1 MVELAAATP
10 PGSPVKADEIAAR
23 QAIPS
28 RFLASCSPNFA
39 VPRWSD
45 VVVATPAATGWR
57 CRRVRSVLP
66 TSPESSMAR
75 LADVHGVS
83 PESFGPPGVA
93 ASRKELWIAVRAALR
108 SVVAQGNIADLATGT
123 PPAGVAALLD
133 DPDAWMRRPDPA
145 AVVAR

>member
-1 MVELAAATP
+1 
-10 PGSPVKADEIAAR
+10 
-23 QAIPS
+23 
-28 RFLASCSPNFA
+28 
-39 VPRWSD
+39 
-45 VVVATPAATGWR
+45 
-57 CRRVRSVLP
+57 
-66 TSPESSMAR
+66 MAR

-133 DPDAWMRRPDPA
+133 DPDAWMRRPDPSDRPA
-145 AVVAR
+145 GRPTDGGATSRAVDRVILAVLDPVTVAVT